1 MRNRSAKSK
10 PREHLINHGVVARKL
25 GLSLGYVDALFR
37 GERKSVKRL
46 KQIEDLVLAELAAVD
61 RCWRNVKPN
70 RLRNDGKISTH
81 GTDEKTDPERG
92 RNL

>member
-1 MRNRSAKSK
+1 MWVLNNSKMRNRSAKSK
-10 PREHLINHGVVARKL
+10 PRRNLINRAEVARRL
-25 GLSLGYVDALFR
+25 GLSTAYVGMLFR

-70 RLRNDGKISTH
+70 RLRNARKISAH
-81 GTDEKTDPERG
+81 GTD
-92 RNL
+92 